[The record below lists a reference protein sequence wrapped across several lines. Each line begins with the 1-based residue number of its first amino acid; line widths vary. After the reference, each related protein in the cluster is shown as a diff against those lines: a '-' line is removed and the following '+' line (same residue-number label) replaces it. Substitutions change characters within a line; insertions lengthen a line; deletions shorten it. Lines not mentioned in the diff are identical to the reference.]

1 MKKRLFTRLTCL
13 TLTAAI
19 VLSFSGFIYA
29 DETEGVDIP
38 QNLKSEESDVV
49 EKVVIDV
56 DFDNDELA
64 ENFIMKKMSGITEP
78 TNVKFNFINQL
89 SGYEKTIYENIV
101 PAVVEIAEGKRQ
113 STEITIPQD
122 QLYMIYSNEDMGVSD
137 FSVLTPQQRRT
148 LLSNKLLKEFDY
160 NIILSAMLFSC
171 PYDLY
176 WYDKT
181 VYPGLNFTVRYSKS
195 QLIATNI
202 TLIFYVA
209 NEYQGESNTEVNP
222 LYAESANAAANNAK
236 NIIIQNSSKNDYD
249 KLLAYNNAI
258 CELTSYNNDALEN
271 NPPYGNPWQLVWAFD
286 GDPKTEV
293 VCEGYAK
300 AFQYLCDNSVFR
312 SDEVYAISVSGNMGG
327 GGHMWNIVHMDDGK
341 NYLVDVTNSDNNT
354 HITHDYTLLFMVGA
368 TGSVA
373 SGYSKSEYG
382 IIYTYK
388 DHTKT
393 YYGEAPLTLESS
405 SYDPKH
411 KYYITVNCGAGGTA
425 TADGDDNYVY
435 AGDKINVYTY
445 PNTGYKVDKISVNGK
460 PITGDWFY
468 MPGRNVEINVTFKQI
483 DYDITVNTGEGGT
496 VECPASAH
504 YGDKINLNVTP
515 ATGYKLDKITSDQVN
530 ISNNSFTMP
539 AKNVSLNATFKKI
552 DYKIKANYGEGGY
565 ITVPA
570 TANYKDNVTI
580 TTKPSLGYTVDK
592 IKVNGKEITGNTFV
606 MPAGD
611 VTVDATFKKI
621 VYTITVDPCVG
632 GTVEA
637 PLTATYGE
645 KINLTI
651 TPETGYEIKEIKVN
665 NTVVENDYF
674 YMPTVN
680 VTIYATFVKIDY
692 SVSIIAPVNG
702 NVKVS
707 ATTANYKDKITVT
720 ATPDTG
726 YTVDKIKVNGTEING
741 NTFEMPAADATVS
754 VTFKKI
760 DYTITVNAGD
770 GGTVNCPKTAQYGD
784 KVTIS
789 ALPAAGYMIDKITS
803 SDVTINNNSF
813 TMPAKGVNISVTFKK
828 IDYKITVNAGEGGTV
843 NCQKTAQYGDKVT
856 LTVTPN
862 AGYTLDKITSDQVN
876 VSNNS
881 FTMPAGEVKLNVT
894 FKKIDYTITVNSG
907 EGGTATAS
915 ATGGNVGDKITVN
928 CTPEAGYKLD
938 QIKVNGTAINDTT
951 FDMPA
956 ANVTVTVT
964 FKKIDYKITVNTGEG
979 GTANCQKT
987 AQVGDKVTL
996 TVAPDVGYTLDKI
1009 TSEQVN
1015 VSNNSFTMPAGE
1027 VKLNVTF
1034 KKIDYTIT
1042 VNSGEGGTATA
1053 SATGGNVGDKI
1064 TVDCAP
1070 ETGYKVDQIKVN
1082 NTAINGNTFDMP
1094 AANVT
1099 VTVTFKK
1106 IDYTITVNSGEN
1118 GSATAPASGNYNDKI
1133 TVTCTP
1139 AKGYEVDS
1147 ITVNGTEIEGNT
1159 FTMPAEV
1166 ATVEVTFRKALYELS
1181 ISNTAGGSATLS
1193 ATSAYYGDEITV
1205 DVSAD
1210 DGYHLAAIKVNGK
1223 AIEGNKFAMPD
1234 GKTAVEV
1241 VFEKNEYKIT
1251 ASAATGGKVTLS
1263 ASAASAGTVIT
1274 VKATADKGYELDKIT
1289 YTPDGGKAV
1298 DITSAA
1304 KFTMPAKDVTV
1315 KVTFKKTVVKVTL
1328 TLDKTSAKIV
1338 CGSTQT
1344 LKATL
1349 KNSSSKVAWKSSNSK
1364 IASVDSNGKITA
1376 KQAGKVTITASAAG
1390 VSAAC
1395 TVQVLFKDVV
1405 NEKDFWFTPTY
1416 YLVNKGVVKGYD
1428 NQTLFKPTND
1438 CSRAQMI
1445 TFLWRL
1451 QGEPAPKSS
1460 TNKFKDVKS
1469 SDYFYKAS
1477 IWAVEQGITTVP
1489 SDKKFNPQGICT
1501 RAQTV
1506 TFLWRMAGKPEPK
1519 KGINKFSDIRSAD
1532 YFYKATLWAN
1542 ELKIVSGYDDGTFRP
1557 LGNCTRRQMVTF
1569 LYKYDKYVNGKG

>member
-1 MKKRLFTRLTCL
+1 MAMKKRFFTRLTCL
-13 TLTAAI
+13 TLTTAI

-29 DETEGVDIP
+29 DETDGGDVPQIPAVEDIGDVVIP
-38 QNLKSEESDVV
+38 QDQQLERRVIESNVV
-49 EKVVIDV
+49 PDV
-56 DFDNDELA
+56 DFDADEAA
-64 ENFIMKKMSGITEP
+64 EQFIMNKMAGETSVSYKKYDFTELLEGYDQ
-78 TNVKFNFINQL
+78 TAFNYIAPII
-89 SGYEKTIYENIV
+89 SY
-101 PAVVEIAEGKRQ
+101 IAEGTQ
-113 STEITIPQD
+113 SDTKITLPR
-122 QLYMIYSNEDMGVSD
+122 EDALFYFTSADLGVNTLEGVDASTD
-137 FSVLTPQQRRT
+137 MALFNKAVSKLPFSTAKISSA
-148 LLSNKLLKEFDY
+148 LLG
-160 NIILSAMLFSC
+160 SC
-171 PYDLY
+171 PYELY

-181 VYPGLNFTVRYSKS
+181 VGMEFSCSP
-195 QLIATNI
+195 II
-202 TLIFYVA
+202 ID
-209 NEYQGESNTEVNP
+209 YQGTLLYILTDFTFGFAVAKAYQDGGLFKVNTAYGTN
-222 LYAESANAAANNAK
+222 ARAAASNAK
-236 NIIIQNSSKNDYD
+236 SIIVSYSGFDDYER
-249 KLLAYNNAI
+249 LLKYNNKI
-258 CELTSYNNDALEN
+258 CELTDYDMNAANHNVA
-271 NPPYGNPWQLVWAFD
+271 YGDPWQLVYVFD
-286 GDPKTEV
+286 NNPNTKV
-293 VCEGYAK
+293 VCEGYSK
-300 AFQYLCDNSVFR
+300 AFQYLCDNTKFKSSELYVL
-312 SDEVYAISVSGNMGG
+312 SVSGKLDNEN
-327 GGHMWNIVHMDDGK
+327 HMWNIVHMDDDQ
-341 NYLVDVTNSDNNT
+341 NYIVDITNSDANAQGN
-354 HITHDYTLLFMVGA
+354 DYSLLFMIGA
-368 TGSVA
+368 QSGSV
-373 SGYSKSEYG
+373 SEGYACKHQLVYKYTDKMINLYGDSDESPLKITSNEGFDPYQKHKITYKCTGGGFAYPNYQEATPGTYVSITYRIDDG
-382 IIYTYK
+382 III
-388 DHTKT
+388 DHIV
-393 YYGEAPLTLESS
+393 L
-405 SYDPKH
+405 
-411 KYYITVNCGAGGTA
+411 
-425 TADGDDNYVY
+425 
-435 AGDKINVYTY
+435 
-445 PNTGYKVDKISVNGK
+445 NGK
-460 PITGDWFY
+460 KSYGLSFY
-468 MPGRNVEINVTFKQI
+468 MPAKDVDLEIVFRKI
-483 DYDITVNTGEGGT
+483 DYSVSLTETTNGSATVTKTTANYGDEITVNTTPDYGYEVDQIKVNGDPINGNTFTMPPEDVTVEVTFKLKQYKIEVNSGEGGT
-496 VECPASAH
+496 VNCQKTAQ
-504 YGDKINLNVTP
+504 YGDKVTFTVTP
-515 ATGYKLDKITSDQVN
+515 ATGYMIDKISSDDVT
-530 ISNNSFTMP
+530 IKNNSFTMP
-539 AKNVSLNATFKKI
+539 A
-552 DYKIKANYGEGGY
+552 
-565 ITVPA
+565 
-570 TANYKDNVTI
+570 
-580 TTKPSLGYTVDK
+580 
-592 IKVNGKEITGNTFV
+592 
-606 MPAGD
+606 
-611 VTVDATFKKI
+611 
-621 VYTITVDPCVG
+621 
-632 GTVEA
+632 
-637 PLTATYGE
+637 
-645 KINLTI
+645 
-651 TPETGYEIKEIKVN
+651 
-665 NTVVENDYF
+665 
-674 YMPTVN
+674 
-680 VTIYATFVKIDY
+680 
-692 SVSIIAPVNG
+692 G
-702 NVKVS
+702 NV
-707 ATTANYKDKITVT
+707 N
-720 ATPDTG
+720 
-726 YTVDKIKVNGTEING
+726 IN
-741 NTFEMPAADATVS
+741 

-760 DYTITVNAGD
+760 DYTITVNTGA
-770 GGTVNCPKTAQYGD
+770 GGTVNCPKTANYGD

-789 ALPAAGYMIDKITS
+789 ASPAAGYMIDKITS
-803 SDVTINNNSF
+803 GDVTINNNSF

-828 IDYKITVNAGEGGTV
+828 IDYKITVSAGEGGTV
-843 NCQKTAQYGDKVT
+843 NCQKTAQVGDKVT

-862 AGYTLDKITSDQVN
+862 AGYTLDKITSDQVT
-876 VSNNS
+876 VNNNG
-881 FTMPAGEVKLNVT
+881 FTMPAGEVTVKVT
-894 FKKIDYTITVNSG
+894 FKKVDYTITVNSG
-907 EGGTATAS
+907 AGGTATAS
-915 ATGGNVGDKITVN
+915 ATGGNVGDKIN
-928 CTPEAGYKLD
+928 MDCTPDTGYKLD
-938 QIKVNGTAINDTT
+938 KIKVNG
-951 FDMPA
+951 
-956 ANVTVTVT
+956 
-964 FKKIDYKITVNTGEG
+964 
-979 GTANCQKT
+979 
-987 AQVGDKVTL
+987 
-996 TVAPDVGYTLDKI
+996 
-1009 TSEQVN
+1009 
-1015 VSNNSFTMPAGE
+1015 
-1027 VKLNVTF
+1027 
-1034 KKIDYTIT
+1034 
-1042 VNSGEGGTATA
+1042 
-1053 SATGGNVGDKI
+1053 
-1064 TVDCAP
+1064 
-1070 ETGYKVDQIKVN
+1070 
-1082 NTAINGNTFDMP
+1082 TAINGNTFDMP